1 MRSWYK
7 LNYPLVAYGGAYGT
21 NQSDGSDRTN
31 RQRFRSLSHFSDLG
45 RPIGA
50 YWSLWVANRRFA
62 DFPTHKHALQCRKR
76 RCRLEPALD
85 MFARPTPR
93 RDPEHER

>member
-1 MRSWYK
+1 M
-7 LNYPLVAYGGAYGT
+7 GAYGT

-62 DFPTHKHALQCRKR
+62 GFPTDRPFSANRALERSIV
-76 RCRLEPALD
+76 LEGSEDFKLLLIT
-85 MFARPTPR
+85 RV
-93 RDPEHER
+93 ELH